1 MVQMGADTPSFKD
14 ALEVIER
21 LSIEEQEDLIDIV
34 RHRIAEANRQR
45 LIDRVREA
53 EQEYR
58 DGKYAPATAE
68 EIMREIL
75 E

>member
-1 MVQMGADTPSFKD
+1 MEKRALSFGETLD
-14 ALEVIER
+14 AIEQ
-21 LSIEEQEDLIDIV
+21 LSHEEQEELIDII
-34 RHRIAEANRQR
+34 RHRVAEVNRQR

-53 EQEYR
+53 EQEYK
-58 DGKYAPATAE
+58 DGKYSPATAE

>member
-1 MVQMGADTPSFKD
+1 MSTNAPSFND
-14 ALEVIER
+14 ALQVVEQ

-34 RHRIAEANRQR
+34 RHRVAEVNRQR
-45 LIDRVREA
+45 LIDRVKEA
-53 EQEYR
+53 DEEYKA
-58 DGKYAPATAE
+58 GKYSPATAE

>member
-1 MVQMGADTPSFKD
+1 MGANTPSFDD
-14 ALEVIER
+14 ALQVIEQ

-34 RHRIAEANRQR
+34 RRRVAEVNRQR

-53 EQEYR
+53 EQEYK
-58 DGKYAPATAE
+58 DGKYSPATVE

>member
-1 MVQMGADTPSFKD
+1 MGTDTPSFND
-14 ALEVIER
+14 ALQVIEQ

-34 RHRIAEANRQR
+34 RRRVAEVNRQR

-53 EQEYR
+53 EQEYK
-58 DGKYAPATAE
+58 DGKYSPATAE